1 MTQGGPVNSTN
12 MLVFYIY
19 EQGMDFYNGGIAS
32 AASVVLLGMVGLLTL
47 LHFRLMGKRVH
58 YR

>member
-1 MTQGGPVNSTN
+1 

-32 AASVVLLGMVGLLTL
+32 AASVILLGIVGLLTL
-47 LHFRLMGKRVH
+47 LHFRVMEKRVH